1 MRALI
6 IEDKFDLAKAL
17 AKGLKDNGYAADIAL
32 LGEEALQKIEFN
44 EYDLAVLDL
53 NLPDIDGLELCQILR
68 ARRPRL
74 LILILTCR
82 KRLKDKVMGLDMGAD
97 DYLAKPFH
105 FQELLAR
112 IRALLRRDLPTKE
125 PILQVGDLKLDPSS
139 RTVFKGNRRL
149 ELRNKEFCILE
160 YLMRRAGEV
169 ISQEELLEHA
179 WGEEELDFFTA
190 SLRVHIH
197 SLRRELGDDAQN
209 PKYIETL
216 PGVGYRL
223 KRGKIEI

>member
-1 MRALI
+1 MRVLV
-6 IEDKFDLAKAL
+6 IEDEFDLAKAL
-17 AKGLKDNGYAADIAL
+17 AKGLKNNGYAADIAL
-32 LGEEALQKIEFN
+32 LGEQALQKMEFN

-53 NLPDIDGLELCQILR
+53 NLPDIDGLELCKTLR
-68 ARRPRL
+68 ARRPKL

-190 SLRVHIH
+190 NLRVHIH
-197 SLRRELGDDAQN
+197 SLRKELNDDAQN

-223 KRGKIEI
+223 KRDEN

>member
-1 MRALI
+1 MRILI
-6 IEDKFDLAKAL
+6 IEDEFDLAEAL
-17 AKGLKDNGYAADIAL
+17 AKGLKNNGYAADIAL
-32 LGEEALQKIEFN
+32 LGEEALQKIELN

-53 NLPDIDGLELCQILR
+53 NLPDIDGLELCKTLR
-68 ARRPRL
+68 ARRPKL

-112 IRALLRRDLPTKE
+112 VRALLRRDLPTKE

-190 SLRVHIH
+190 NLRVHIH
-197 SLRRELGDDAQN
+197 SLRKELNDDAQN

-223 KRGKIEI
+223 KRGEN

>member
-1 MRALI
+1 MRILI
-6 IEDKFDLAKAL
+6 IEDEFDLAEAL
-17 AKGLKDNGYAADIAL
+17 AKGLKNNGYAADIAL

-53 NLPDIDGLELCQILR
+53 NLPDIDGLELCKTLR
-68 ARRPRL
+68 ARRPKL

-190 SLRVHIH
+190 NLRVHIH
-197 SLRRELGDDAQN
+197 SLRKELNDDAQN

-223 KRGKIEI
+223 KRGEN

>member
-1 MRALI
+1 MI
-6 IEDKFDLAKAL
+6 IEDEFDLAKAL
-17 AKGLKDNGYAADIAL
+17 AKGLKNNGYAADIAL

-53 NLPDIDGLELCQILR
+53 NLPDIDGLELCKTLR

-112 IRALLRRDLPTKE
+112 IRALLRRDLPTRE
-125 PILQVGDLKLDPSS
+125 PVLKVGDLKLDPSS

-197 SLRRELGDDAQN
+197 SLRRELDDNAQN

-223 KRGKIEI
+223 KRDEN

>member
-1 MRALI
+1 MRVLI
-6 IEDKFDLAKAL
+6 IEDEFDLAKAL

>member
-1 MRALI
+1 MRVLV
-6 IEDKFDLAKAL
+6 IEDEFDLAKAL
-17 AKGLKDNGYAADIAL
+17 AKGLKNNGYAADIAL
-32 LGEEALQKIEFN
+32 LGEQALQKMEFN

-53 NLPDIDGLELCQILR
+53 NLPDIDGLELCKTLR
-68 ARRPRL
+68 ARRPKL

-179 WGEEELDFFTA
+179 WGEEELDLFSA

-223 KRGKIEI
+223 KRGKN

>member
-1 MRALI
+1 MRILI
-6 IEDKFDLAKAL
+6 IEDEFDLAEAL
-17 AKGLKDNGYAADIAL
+17 AKGLKNNGYAADIAL

-53 NLPDIDGLELCQILR
+53 NLPDIDGLELCKTLR
-68 ARRPRL
+68 ARKPKL

-190 SLRVHIH
+190 NLRVHIH
-197 SLRRELGDDAQN
+197 SLRKELNDDAQN

-223 KRGKIEI
+223 KRGEN

>member
-1 MRALI
+1 MRILI
-6 IEDKFDLAKAL
+6 IEDEFDLAEAL
-17 AKGLKDNGYAADIAL
+17 AKGLKNNGYAADIAL
-32 LGEEALQKIEFN
+32 LGEEALQKIELN

-53 NLPDIDGLELCQILR
+53 NLPDIDGLELCKTLR
-68 ARRPRL
+68 ARKPKL

-112 IRALLRRDLPTKE
+112 VRALLRRDLPIKE

-190 SLRVHIH
+190 NLRVHIH
-197 SLRRELGDDAQN
+197 SLRKELNDDAQN

-223 KRGKIEI
+223 KRGQN

>member
-1 MRALI
+1 MRILI
-6 IEDKFDLAKAL
+6 IEDEFDLAKAL
-17 AKGLKDNGYAADIAL
+17 AKGLKNNGYAADIAL

-53 NLPDIDGLELCQILR
+53 NLPDIDGLELCKTLR
-68 ARRPRL
+68 AWRPKL

-190 SLRVHIH
+190 NLRVHIH
-197 SLRRELGDDAQN
+197 SLRKELNDDAQN

-223 KRGKIEI
+223 KRGEN

>member
-1 MRALI
+1 MRILI
-6 IEDKFDLAKAL
+6 IEDEFDLAEAL
-17 AKGLKDNGYAADIAL
+17 AKGLKNNGYAADIAL
-32 LGEEALQKIEFN
+32 LGEEALQKIELN

-53 NLPDIDGLELCQILR
+53 NLPDIDGLELCKTLR
-68 ARRPRL
+68 ARRPKL

-112 IRALLRRDLPTKE
+112 VRALLRRDLPTKE

-179 WGEEELDFFTA
+179 WGEEELDFFSA
-190 SLRVHIH
+190 NLRVHIH
-197 SLRRELGDDAQN
+197 SLRKELNDDAQN

-223 KRGKIEI
+223 KRGEN

>member
-1 MRALI
+1 MRVLI
-6 IEDKFDLAKAL
+6 IEDEFDLAKAL

-139 RTVFKGNRRL
+139 RTVWQGNRRL

-223 KRGKIEI
+223 KRGKN

>member
-1 MRALI
+1 MV
-6 IEDKFDLAKAL
+6 IEDEFDLAKAL
-17 AKGLKDNGYAADIAL
+17 AKGLKNNGYAADIAL
-32 LGEEALQKIEFN
+32 LGEQALQKMEFN

-53 NLPDIDGLELCQILR
+53 NLPDIDGLELCKTLR
-68 ARRPRL
+68 ARRPKL

-190 SLRVHIH
+190 NLRVHIH
-197 SLRRELGDDAQN
+197 SLRKELNDDAQN

-223 KRGKIEI
+223 KRDEN